1 MGAQATATVE
11 QAWLASSAL
20 PGGLDGHAA
29 TVAGAVFAVAGSA
42 PVQRRVAPPARAELA
57 AVVSMLNALNAVD
70 PFVTR
75 LILSRTPRPYLVR
88 APAQLR
94 PLDAEAAC
102 APGDRSRPPRRRVC
116 GGTGYERPPD
126 RRPAVTGQVLRLR
139 TAVRRLRSRRSGG

>member
-75 LILSRTPRPYLVR
+75 LILSRTLGLTWSELQRSYGRSMLKLR
-88 APAQLR
+88 AHQATGVAHL
-94 PLDAEAAC
+94 AGAFV
-102 APGDRSRPPRRRVC
+102 GD
-116 GGTGYERPPD
+116 G
-126 RRPAVTGQVLRLR
+126 L
-139 TAVRRLRSRRSGG
+139 